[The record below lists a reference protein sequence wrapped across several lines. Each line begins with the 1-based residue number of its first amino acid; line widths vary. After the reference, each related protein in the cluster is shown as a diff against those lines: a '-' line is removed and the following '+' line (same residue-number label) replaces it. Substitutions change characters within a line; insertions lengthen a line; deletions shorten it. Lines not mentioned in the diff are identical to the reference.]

1 MNPYHLRGRSDV
13 LRRRASAERE
23 FLWRRLEADIGR
35 LADITEY
42 ELGFGMMLH
51 STLSIARYRARQ
63 QQPLAALNC
72 LDAAI
77 REFVSHPKWN
87 CPGVVLEE
95 SSARGPA

>member
-42 ELGFGMMLH
+42 ELGFDMMLH
-51 STLSIARYRARQ
+51 STLSIARYRVKQ
-63 QQPLAALNC
+63 QQSLAALDR

-77 REFVSHPKWN
+77 REFASHSKWN
-87 CPGVVLEE
+87 CPGAVLEDP
-95 SSARGPA
+95 SARGLA